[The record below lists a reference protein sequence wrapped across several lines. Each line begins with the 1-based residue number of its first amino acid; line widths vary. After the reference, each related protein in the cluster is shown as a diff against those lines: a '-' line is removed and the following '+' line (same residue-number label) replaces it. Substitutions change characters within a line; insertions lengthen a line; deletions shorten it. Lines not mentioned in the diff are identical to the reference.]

1 MAGIKS
7 KKNRNADR
15 LNGASKVFRAM
26 KHKGKKDPGVPN
38 FASFKQKKQ
47 NKDEANRKK
56 IAGNKER
63 QDLARQNLQNRN
75 RNLNIFDMAK
85 SAEKRSQQFD
95 ETVGEDEDGKVITDA
110 AATGQKDNSKKAYY
124 REFRKVLEN
133 ADVILEV
140 LDARDPLGTRTRS
153 VERMVMD
160 SGLEKKIILV
170 MNKIDLVPKENVE
183 QWLKYLRNEYPAI
196 AFKASTQSQRNN
208 LSQSNVST
216 DAASSNMLNS
226 AECLGADT
234 LIKLL
239 KNYCRN
245 INLKTSITVG
255 IVGYPNVGKSSVINS
270 LKRSK
275 VCGVGSTPGFT
286 KVAQQITLDKNIKL
300 LDCPGIVFAQQGQ
313 DGQNAAEITL
323 RNCVK
328 VELLDDPI
336 TPVEV
341 IVSRCTTEQ
350 LMKMYNVA
358 YFNNAHEF
366 LVLLAQQR
374 GKLKKGGV
382 ADTHQVARHVLTDW
396 NGGKIPYYTIPPSS
410 KKSHIEASVV
420 NTWGKEL
427 DLDLASADIVLS
439 GLKSSNEFGSSVVMQ
454 ANDDI
459 DMMNDA
465 EMDSMDTSMDTTA
478 DDMITEGNSNI
489 SQPIIQVDKMLN
501 MKKKNAISR
510 PQHIVSHTEEELN
523 PQTNQQLKKQLK
535 AQQKK
540 ARRQAGGHSGNN
552 LFDEDDA
559 MLEESFQF
567 NIPNAASLMA
577 APIPD
582 EDEEL

>member
-15 LNGASKVFRAM
+15 LNGA
-26 KHKGKKDPGVPN
+26 KGKKDPGVPN

>member
-1 MAGIKS
+1 M
-7 KKNRNADR
+7 
-15 LNGASKVFRAM
+15 
-26 KHKGKKDPGVPN
+26 
-38 FASFKQKKQ
+38 
-47 NKDEANRKK
+47 
-56 IAGNKER
+56 
-63 QDLARQNLQNRN
+63 
-75 RNLNIFDMAK
+75 NIFDLVQ
-85 SAEKRSQQFD
+85 SAEKRSQTFD
-95 ETVGEDEDGKVITDA
+95 ETSGLADGPKEITDA

-124 REFRKVLEN
+124 REFRKVLES

-160 SGLEKKIILV
+160 SGLDKKIILV
-170 MNKIDLVPKENVE
+170 LNKIDLVPKENVE

-208 LSQSNVST
+208 LSQSNVATDSAST
-216 DAASSNMLNS
+216 NMLNS

-234 LIKLL
+234 LIRLL

-245 INLKTSITVG
+245 VNIKTSITVG

-350 LMKMYNVA
+350 LMKMYNVS

-410 KKSHIEASVV
+410 KQSHIDAAVV

-427 DLDLASADIVLS
+427 DLDLESTDVVLS
-439 GLKSSNEFGSSVVMQ
+439 SLKSTNDFGSSVVMV
-454 ANDDI
+454 NLI
-459 DMMNDA
+459 
-465 EMDSMDTSMDTTA
+465 
-478 DDMITEGNSNI
+478 
-489 SQPIIQVDKMLN
+489 
-501 MKKKNAISR
+501 
-510 PQHIVSHTEEELN
+510 
-523 PQTNQQLKKQLK
+523 
-535 AQQKK
+535 
-540 ARRQAGGHSGNN
+540 NN
-552 LFDEDDA
+552 LFI
-559 MLEESFQF
+559 LYFVLNSFLF
-567 NIPNAASLMA
+567 F
-577 APIPD
+577 
-582 EDEEL
+582 

>member
-1 MAGIKS
+1 MIQIE
-7 KKNRNADR
+7 
-15 LNGASKVFRAM
+15 
-26 KHKGKKDPGVPN
+26 GKKDPGVPN

-75 RNLNIFDMAK
+75 RNLNIFDMVK

-95 ETVGEDEDGKVITDA
+95 EAVGEDEDGKVITDA

-216 DAASSNMLNS
+216 DVASSNMLNS

-420 NTWGKEL
+420 NSWGKEL

-465 EMDSMDTSMDTTA
+465 EMDSMDTSMDATA
-478 DDMITEGNSNI
+478 DDMITESNSNI

>member
-7 KKNRNADR
+7 KQGRNADR
-15 LNGASKVFRAM
+15 FSGP
-26 KHKGKKDPGVPN
+26 KGKKDPGIPN
-38 FASFKQKKQ
+38 LANFKQKKI
-47 NKDEANRKK
+47 NKEETKRKK

-63 QDLARQNLQNRN
+63 QDLARQKLQNRN
-75 RNLNIFDMAK
+75 RNLNLYELVK
-85 SAEKRSQQFD
+85 NAEKRSQEFSENTEID
-95 ETVGEDEDGKVITDA
+95 TDDKDITDA

-124 REFRKVLEN
+124 REFRKVLEG

-140 LDARDPLGTRTRS
+140 LDARDPLGTRTKS

-160 SGLEKKIILV
+160 SGLNKKIILIL
-170 MNKIDLVPKENVE
+170 NKIDLVPKENVE

-196 AFKASTQSQRNN
+196 AFKASTQNQRHH
-208 LSQSNVST
+208 LGQSNVST
-216 DAASSNMLNS
+216 DIATTSMLNS
-226 AECLGADT
+226 SECLGADT

-245 INLKTSITVG
+245 MNIKTTITVG
-255 IVGYPNVGKSSVINS
+255 IIGYPNVGKSSVINS

-313 DGQNAAEITL
+313 DGHNAAEITL

-328 VELLDDPI
+328 VELLEDPI

-350 LMKMYNVA
+350 LMAMYNVP

-382 ADTHQVARHVLTDW
+382 ADVHQVARHVLQDW

-410 KKSHIEASVV
+410 KQSHIEASIV
-420 NTWGKEL
+420 NSWGKEL
-427 DLDLASADIVLS
+427 DLDLQSADSVLVS
-439 GLKSSNEFGSSVVMQ
+439 LKPSHEFGSSVVMP
-454 ANDDI
+454 
-459 DMMNDA
+459 MM
-465 EMDSMDTSMDTTA
+465 
-478 DDMITEGNSNI
+478 ILI
-489 SQPIIQVDKMLN
+489 C
-501 MKKKNAISR
+501 
-510 PQHIVSHTEEELN
+510 
-523 PQTNQQLKKQLK
+523 LKILTWTD
-535 AQQKK
+535 
-540 ARRQAGGHSGNN
+540 
-552 LFDEDDA
+552 LCY
-559 MLEESFQF
+559 
-567 NIPNAASLMA
+567 
-577 APIPD
+577 
-582 EDEEL
+582 

>member
-15 LNGASKVFRAM
+15 LNGA
-26 KHKGKKDPGVPN
+26 KGKKDPGVPN
-38 FASFKQKKQ
+38 FANFKQKKQ
-47 NKDEANRKK
+47 NKEEANRKK

-63 QDLARQNLQNRN
+63 QDLARQNLQNKN
-75 RNLNIFDMAK
+75 RNLNIFDMVK
-85 SAEKRSQQFD
+85 SAEKRSQEFD
-95 ETVGEDEDGKVITDA
+95 ETVGENEDGKVITDA

-420 NTWGKEL
+420 NSWGKEL
-427 DLDLASADIVLS
+427 DLDLASADVVLS

-459 DMMNDA
+459 DMMHDA
-465 EMDSMDTSMDTTA
+465 DMDSMDTSMDTTA
-478 DDMITEGNSNI
+478 DDMITEGNGNT
-489 SQPIIQVDKMLN
+489 SQPIIQVDKMLT

-540 ARRQAGGHSGNN
+540 ARRQAGGHAGNN

-559 MLEESFQF
+559 MLDESFQF
-567 NIPNAASLMA
+567 NIPNAASLMT

>member
-1 MAGIKS
+1 M
-7 KKNRNADR
+7 
-15 LNGASKVFRAM
+15 
-26 KHKGKKDPGVPN
+26 
-38 FASFKQKKQ
+38 
-47 NKDEANRKK
+47 
-56 IAGNKER
+56 
-63 QDLARQNLQNRN
+63 
-75 RNLNIFDMAK
+75 
-85 SAEKRSQQFD
+85 
-95 ETVGEDEDGKVITDA
+95 
-110 AATGQKDNSKKAYY
+110 
-124 REFRKVLEN
+124 
-133 ADVILEV
+133 
-140 LDARDPLGTRTRS
+140 
-153 VERMVMD
+153 
-160 SGLEKKIILV
+160 
-170 MNKIDLVPKENVE
+170 
-183 QWLKYLRNEYPAI
+183 
-196 AFKASTQSQRNN
+196 
-208 LSQSNVST
+208 
-216 DAASSNMLNS
+216 
-226 AECLGADT
+226 
-234 LIKLL
+234 
-239 KNYCRN
+239 
-245 INLKTSITVG
+245 TVG
-255 IVGYPNVGKSSVINS
+255 IVGSPTVGKSSVIIS
-270 LKRSK
+270 LNRSK

-323 RNCVK
+323 RTFVK

-382 ADTHQVARHVLTDW
+382 AETHQVARHVLTDW

-420 NTWGKEL
+420 NSWGKEL
-427 DLDLASADIVLS
+427 DLDLASADIVLA

-465 EMDSMDTSMDTTA
+465 EMDSMDTSMDATA
-478 DDMITEGNSNI
+478 DDMITESNSNI

>member
-15 LNGASKVFRAM
+15 LNGA
-26 KHKGKKDPGVPN
+26 KGKKDPGVPN

-75 RNLNIFDMAK
+75 RNLNIFDMVK

-95 ETVGEDEDGKVITDA
+95 EAVGEDEDGKVITDA

-216 DAASSNMLNS
+216 DVASSNMLNS

-420 NTWGKEL
+420 NSWGKEL

-465 EMDSMDTSMDTTA
+465 EMDSMDTSMDATA
-478 DDMITEGNSNI
+478 DDMITESNSNI

>member
-15 LNGASKVFRAM
+15 LNGA
-26 KHKGKKDPGVPN
+26 KGKKDPGVPN
-38 FASFKQKKQ
+38 FAGFKQKKQ
-47 NKDEANRKK
+47 NKEEANRKK

-63 QDLARQNLQNRN
+63 QDLARQNLQNKN
-75 RNLNIFDMAK
+75 RNLNIFDMVK
-85 SAEKRSQQFD
+85 SAEKRSQEFD
-95 ETVGEDEDGKVITDA
+95 DTVGENEDGKVITDA

-358 YFNNAHEF
+358 FFNNAHEF

-420 NTWGKEL
+420 NSWGKEL
-427 DLDLASADIVLS
+427 DLDLASADVVLS
-439 GLKSSNEFGSSVVMQ
+439 GLKTSNEFGSSVVMQ

-459 DMMNDA
+459 DMMHDA
-465 EMDSMDTSMDTTA
+465 DMDSMDASMDTA
-478 DDMITEGNSNI
+478 VDDMITEGNSNT

-523 PQTNQQLKKQLK
+523 PQTNQQLKKQIK

-540 ARRQAGGHSGNN
+540 ARKQAGGHGGNN

-559 MLEESFQF
+559 MLEEAFQF

>member
-7 KKNRNADR
+7 KKGRNADR
-15 LNGASKVFRAM
+15 LNGA
-26 KHKGKKDPGVPN
+26 KGKKDPGVPN

-47 NKDEANRKK
+47 TKDEANRKK
-56 IAGNKER
+56 IAGSKER
-63 QDLARQNLQNRN
+63 QDLARQNLQNKN
-75 RNLNIFDMAK
+75 RNLNLFDMVNN
-85 SAEKRSQQFD
+85 AEKRSREFD
-95 ETVGEDEDGKVITDA
+95 NTAGNNEDDKVITDA
-110 AATGQKDNSKKAYY
+110 AATGQKDNSRKAYY

-160 SGLEKKIILV
+160 SGLDKKIILV

-208 LSQSNVST
+208 LSQSSIST
-216 DAASSNMLNS
+216 DVASSNMLNS

-245 INLKTSITVG
+245 VNLKTSITVG

-410 KKSHIEASVV
+410 KKSHIETSVV
-420 NTWGKEL
+420 SSWGKEL
-427 DLDLASADIVLS
+427 DLDLESADVVLS

-454 ANDDI
+454 ANDVEMMHDTDLDSI
-459 DMMNDA
+459 DV
-465 EMDSMDTSMDTTA
+465 SMDTTIDDTAA
-478 DDMITEGNSNI
+478 DSSI
-489 SQPIIQVDKMLN
+489 SQPVIQVDKMLN
-501 MKKKNAISR
+501 MKKKNAVSK
-510 PQHIVSHTEEELN
+510 PQHIVSQTEEELN
-523 PQTNQQLKKQLK
+523 PQINQQLKKQLK

-540 ARRQAGGHSGNN
+540 ARRQMGGNN
-552 LFDEDDA
+552 TNSMYEEDDA
-559 MLEESFQF
+559 MSEESFQF
-567 NIPNAASLMA
+567 NIPAAASFTA

>member
-7 KKNRNADR
+7 KKGRNADR
-15 LNGASKVFRAM
+15 LNGT
-26 KHKGKKDPGVPN
+26 KGKKDPGVPN
-38 FASFKQKKQ
+38 FANFKQKKQ
-47 NKDEANRKK
+47 NKEEANRKK

-63 QDLARQNLQNRN
+63 QDLARQNLQNKN
-75 RNLNIFDMAK
+75 RNLNIFDMVK
-85 SAEKRSQQFD
+85 NAEKRSQDFD
-95 ETVGEDEDGKVITDA
+95 DTIGDNEDGKIITDA

-183 QWLKYLRNEYPAI
+183 HWLKYLRNEYPAI

-216 DAASSNMLNS
+216 DTASNNMLNS

-234 LIKLL
+234 LIRLL

-341 IVSRCTTEQ
+341 IVSRCTTDQ

-420 NTWGKEL
+420 NSWGKEL
-427 DLDLASADIVLS
+427 DLDLESSDVVLS

-459 DMMNDA
+459 DMMNDT
-465 EMDSMDTSMDTTA
+465 EIDSMDASMDTSIDEML
-478 DDMITEGNSNI
+478 TENNGNI

-501 MKKKNAISR
+501 MKKKNAMSR
-510 PQHIVSHTEEELN
+510 PQHIISLTEEELN

-540 ARRQAGGHSGNN
+540 ARRQIGGNTSNN

-559 MLEESFQF
+559 MLEESASSFQF
-567 NIPNAASLMA
+567 NIPASAVSLMT

>member
-15 LNGASKVFRAM
+15 FNGTKN
-26 KHKGKKDPGVPN
+26 KKDPGIPN
-38 FASFKQKKQ
+38 LNFKQRKQ
-47 NKDEANRKK
+47 NKEEANKKK
-56 IAGNKER
+56 IASNKER

-75 RNLNIFDMAK
+75 RNLNLFDIVQN
-85 SAEKRSQQFD
+85 AEKRSQAFE
-95 ETVGEDEDGKVITDA
+95 ETHEVDEDGKVIVDA

-124 REFRKVLEN
+124 REFRKVLES

-153 VERMVMD
+153 VERMVID
-160 SGLEKKIILV
+160 SGLDKKIILV
-170 MNKIDLVPKENVE
+170 LNKIDLVPKENVE

-196 AFKASTQSQRNN
+196 AFKASTQNQRNN
-208 LSQSNVST
+208 LSQSTVST
-216 DAASSNMLNS
+216 DVASINMLNS

-234 LIKLL
+234 LIRLL

-245 INLKTSITVG
+245 VNLKTSITVG
-255 IVGYPNVGKSSVINS
+255 IIGYPNVGKSSVINS

-328 VELLDDPI
+328 VELLDDPV

-341 IVSRCTTEQ
+341 IVSRCTTDQ
-350 LMKMYNVA
+350 LMAMYEVP

-382 ADTHQVARHVLTDW
+382 ADTHQVARHVLQDW
-396 NGGKIPYYTIPPSS
+396 NGGKIPYYTIPPDS

-420 NTWGKEL
+420 NDWGKAL
-427 DLDLASADIVLS
+427 DLDLADADGVLS
-439 GLKSSNEFGSSVVMQ
+439 GLKTSQEFGSSVVMQ
-454 ANDDI
+454 AN
-459 DMMNDA
+459 
-465 EMDSMDTSMDTTA
+465 EMDEMMQDTESQSMDAMMDQDEVLPSTQ
-478 DDMITEGNSNI
+478 
-489 SQPIIQVDKMLN
+489 QPIIQVEKMLQ
-501 MKKKNAISR
+501 MKKKHGSQR
-510 PQHIVSHTEEELN
+510 PQQIFSQTEEELN
-523 PQTNQQLKKQLK
+523 PQLNQQLKKQLK

-540 ARRQAGGHSGNN
+540 ARRQTEPITN
-552 LFDEDDA
+552 LNDEDDD
-559 MLEESFQF
+559 MLFQ
-567 NIPNAASLMA
+567 AE
-577 APIPD
+577 APISYPPTLISAPMID

>member
-1 MAGIKS
+1 MAGIKN
-7 KKNRNADR
+7 KKGRNADR
-15 LNGASKVFRAM
+15 LNGV
-26 KHKGKKDPGVPN
+26 KGKKDPGVPN
-38 FASFKQKKQ
+38 FANFKKKVQ
-47 NKDEANRKK
+47 NKEEQKRLR

-63 QDLARQNLQNRN
+63 QDLARQNLQNKN
-75 RNLNIFDMAK
+75 RNLNIFDLAK
-85 SAEKRSQQFD
+85 SADKRSQDFD
-95 ETVGEDEDGKVITDA
+95 EIVGVNDDPKEIKDA
-110 AATGQKDNSKKAYY
+110 AASGQKDNSKKAYY
-124 REFRKVLEN
+124 REFRKVLES

-160 SGLEKKIILV
+160 SGLDKKIILV
-170 MNKIDLVPKENVE
+170 LNKIDLVPKENVE

-208 LSQSNVST
+208 LSQSNVATDSAST
-216 DAASSNMLNS
+216 NMLNS

-234 LIKLL
+234 LIRLL

-245 INLKTSITVG
+245 VNIKTSITVG

-350 LMKMYNVA
+350 LMKMYNVS

-410 KKSHIEASVV
+410 KQSHIDAAVV
-420 NTWGKEL
+420 NAWGKEL
-427 DLDLASADIVLS
+427 DLDLESTDVVLS
-439 GLKSSNEFGSSVVMQ
+439 GLKSANDFSSSVVMQ
-454 ANDDI
+454 ANTDI
-459 DMMNDA
+459 DMAQDA
-465 EMDSMDTSMDTTA
+465 DMDGMSTEASSSMDMSESMMISGEAKTT
-478 DDMITEGNSNI
+478 
-489 SQPIIQVDKMLN
+489 SQPVIQVDKMLL
-501 MKKKNAISR
+501 MKKKNANSR
-510 PQHIVSHTEEELN
+510 HQQILTPDEEQLN
-523 PQTNQQLKKQLK
+523 PQLNQQLKKQLK

-540 ARRQAGGHSGNN
+540 ARKQAEGIHNTSNN
-552 LFDEDDA
+552 LMDEDDD
-559 MLEESFQF
+559 MMQDEPVQNFQF
-567 NIPNAASLMA
+567 NIGLAS

>member
-1 MAGIKS
+1 MV
-7 KKNRNADR
+7 KN
-15 LNGASKVFRAM
+15 
-26 KHKGKKDPGVPN
+26 
-38 FASFKQKKQ
+38 
-47 NKDEANRKK
+47 
-56 IAGNKER
+56 
-63 QDLARQNLQNRN
+63 
-75 RNLNIFDMAK
+75 
-85 SAEKRSQQFD
+85 AEKRSQDFD
-95 ETVGEDEDGKVITDA
+95 SGLDSGVDNKEIKDA

-160 SGLEKKIILV
+160 SGLDKKIILV
-170 MNKIDLVPKENVE
+170 LNKIDLVPKENVE

-196 AFKASTQSQRNN
+196 AFKASTQNQRNN

-216 DAASSNMLNS
+216 DAASTNMLNS

-245 INLKTSITVG
+245 VNIKTSITVG

-341 IVSRCTTEQ
+341 IVSRCTTDQ
-350 LMKMYNVA
+350 LMRMYNVS

-410 KKSHIEASVV
+410 KKSHINASLV

-427 DLDLASADIVLS
+427 DLDLVSADDVLS
-439 GLKSSNEFGSSVVMQ
+439 GLKSSTEFASSVVMQ

-459 DMMNDA
+459 DMMQDSD
-465 EMDSMDTSMDTTA
+465 MDGISMDASSMDADESLMAVDNGTASSTT
-478 DDMITEGNSNI
+478 
-489 SQPIIQVDKMLN
+489 QPVIQVDKM
-501 MKKKNAISR
+501 MAMRKKNGSNKT
-510 PQHIVSHTEEELN
+510 QHIISQEEEQLN
-523 PQTNQQLKKQLK
+523 PQLNQLLKKQQK

-540 ARRQAGGHSGNN
+540 ARRQAETGGQNNSNN
-552 LFDEDDA
+552 LIEEDDD
-559 MLEESFQF
+559 MMHEEFTVPTASTFQF
-567 NIPNAASLMA
+567 NTGMMS

>member
-15 LNGASKVFRAM
+15 LNGA
-26 KHKGKKDPGVPN
+26 KGKKDPGVPN
-38 FASFKQKKQ
+38 FSNFKQKKQ
-47 NKDEANRKK
+47 NKEEANRKK

-63 QDLARQNLQNRN
+63 QDLARQNLQNKN
-75 RNLNIFDMAK
+75 RNLNIFDMVQ
-85 SAEKRSQQFD
+85 SAEKRSQEFD
-95 ETVGEDEDGKVITDA
+95 ETVGENEDGKVITDA

-420 NTWGKEL
+420 NSWGKEL

-454 ANDDI
+454 ANDDT
-459 DMMNDA
+459 DMMRDA
-465 EMDSMDTSMDTTA
+465 DMDSMDVSMDTTA
-478 DDMITEGNSNI
+478 DDMITEGSSNT

-501 MKKKNAISR
+501 MKKKNATSR

-540 ARRQAGGHSGNN
+540 ARRQAGGHGGNN

-559 MLEESFQF
+559 MFEESFQF

>member
-1 MAGIKS
+1 MAGIKN

-15 LNGASKVFRAM
+15 LNGA
-26 KHKGKKDPGVPN
+26 KGKKDPGVPN
-38 FASFKQKKQ
+38 FANFKQKKQ
-47 NKDEANRKK
+47 NKEEANRKK

-63 QDLARQNLQNRN
+63 QDLARQNLQNKN
-75 RNLNIFDMAK
+75 RNLNIFDMVK
-85 SAEKRSQQFD
+85 SAEKRSQEFD
-95 ETVGEDEDGKVITDA
+95 ETVGENEDGKVITDA

-183 QWLKYLRNEYPAI
+183 NWLKYLRNEYPAI

-420 NTWGKEL
+420 NSWGKEL
-427 DLDLASADIVLS
+427 DLDLASADVVLS

-465 EMDSMDTSMDTTA
+465 DMDGMDASMDTAA
-478 DDMITEGNSNI
+478 DDMITEGNGNI

-540 ARRQAGGHSGNN
+540 ARRQTGGHSGNN

>member
-1 MAGIKS
+1 M
-7 KKNRNADR
+7 D
-15 LNGASKVFRAM
+15 
-26 KHKGKKDPGVPN
+26 
-38 FASFKQKKQ
+38 
-47 NKDEANRKK
+47 
-56 IAGNKER
+56 
-63 QDLARQNLQNRN
+63 
-75 RNLNIFDMAK
+75 IFDLVK
-85 SAEKRSQQFD
+85 SAEKRTQDFD
-95 ETVGEDEDGKVITDA
+95 ETVDPSGGSREIKDA

-124 REFRKVLEN
+124 KEFRKVLEN

-160 SGLEKKIILV
+160 SGLDKKIILV
-170 MNKIDLVPKENVE
+170 LNKIDLVPKENVE

-208 LSQSNVST
+208 LSQSNVAT
-216 DAASSNMLNS
+216 DAASANMLNS

-234 LIKLL
+234 LIRLL

-245 INLKTSITVG
+245 LNIKTSITVG

-313 DGQNAAEITL
+313 DGQNDAEITL

-350 LMKMYNVA
+350 LMKMYNVS

-374 GKLKKGGV
+374 GKLKKV
-382 ADTHQVARHVLTDW
+382 T
-396 NGGKIPYYTIPPSS
+396 KIRI
-410 KKSHIEASVV
+410 
-420 NTWGKEL
+420 
-427 DLDLASADIVLS
+427 
-439 GLKSSNEFGSSVVMQ
+439 
-454 ANDDI
+454 
-459 DMMNDA
+459 
-465 EMDSMDTSMDTTA
+465 
-478 DDMITEGNSNI
+478 
-489 SQPIIQVDKMLN
+489 
-501 MKKKNAISR
+501 
-510 PQHIVSHTEEELN
+510 
-523 PQTNQQLKKQLK
+523 
-535 AQQKK
+535 
-540 ARRQAGGHSGNN
+540 
-552 LFDEDDA
+552 
-559 MLEESFQF
+559 
-567 NIPNAASLMA
+567 
-577 APIPD
+577 
-582 EDEEL
+582 

>member
-15 LNGASKVFRAM
+15 LNGA
-26 KHKGKKDPGVPN
+26 KGKKDPGVPN
-38 FASFKQKKQ
+38 FANFKQKKQ
-47 NKDEANRKK
+47 NKEEANRKK

-75 RNLNIFDMAK
+75 RNLNIFDMVK
-85 SAEKRSQQFD
+85 NAEKRSQEFD
-95 ETVGEDEDGKVITDA
+95 ETVGENEDNKVITDA

-427 DLDLASADIVLS
+427 DLDLASADIVLA

-459 DMMNDA
+459 DMTNDA
-465 EMDSMDTSMDTTA
+465 DMDSMDTSMDTAT
-478 DDMITEGNSNI
+478 DDMITESNSNI

-540 ARRQAGGHSGNN
+540 ARRQAGGHSGNS

-567 NIPNAASLMA
+567 NIPNATSLMA